1 MPASPAPALPEAL
14 ARGAEL
20 ELRLEVSDGAHVVVT
35 GSRFPG
41 VAVVSLAR
49 QAFGTTATSPEVDVD
64 TAALDAVLVAL
75 LDRPE
80 GLAGDEG
87 DDDAADNDAADNDAA
102 DNDAADN
109 DAADNDAADNA
120 VALTLRASGRIRW
133 QLRCARDLA
142 RGVADLDAAV
152 IALLKLAEASDAA
165 AAAEASAAW
174 KAA

>member
-109 DAADNDAADNA
+109 DAADNA

>member
-87 DDDAADNDAADNDAA
+87 DDDAADNDADA
-102 DNDAADN
+102 
-109 DAADNDAADNA
+109 A

-165 AAAEASAAW
+165 VAAEASAAW